1 MPQRSLF
8 MLIGAI
14 ALGLLAVLV
23 MRFYIGSGGGAE
35 SAVIAA
41 APRSTPVVVAADTL
55 AFGSKIDPV
64 KLKIVEWPA
73 DSVPAGSF
81 RTIAAVQADRTIA
94 VPLTAGEPLLLTK
107 LSGAGGRT
115 SISTKIPADMRA
127 ATVRVTDVTGTGG
140 FILPGERVDILVT
153 RTPTMTEP
161 AYTDV
166 LAQNVRVLAVNQDAN
181 EAKDKPEVV
190 QSVTVAVTPIQA
202 QKLALAGI
210 VGTLSLT
217 LRNPLLEA
225 NDPAPTV
232 KVGDLRDRARP
243 LTTVAAPDVRRV
255 RRVQRVSVRAPR
267 APRSPAATT
276 IEIVRGV
283 ETARYQIAR
292 SE

>member
-14 ALGLLAVLV
+14 GLGLLAVFV
-23 MRFYIGSGGGAE
+23 MRFYIGSGGSAEGA
-35 SAVIAA
+35 AIAA
-41 APRSTPVVVAADTL
+41 APRSIPVVVAADTL
-55 AFGSKIDPV
+55 AFGAKIDAA
-64 KLKIVEWPA
+64 KLKIVDWPA
-73 DSVPAGSF
+73 DSLPVGSYRAF
-81 RTIAAVQADRTIA
+81 AAIPADRTIS

-115 SISTKIPADMRA
+115 SISTKIPTDMRA
-127 ATVRVTDVTGTGG
+127 ATVRVTDVTGIGG

-153 RTPTMTEP
+153 RAPTETEP
-161 AYTDV
+161 ASTDV

-190 QSVTVAVTPIQA
+190 QSVTVAVTPVQS

-210 VGTLSLT
+210 VGTISLT
-217 LRNPLLEA
+217 LRNPQLDA
-225 NDPAPTV
+225 VDAAPTV
-232 KVGDLRDRARP
+232 KIGDLRDRPAAM
-243 LTTVAAPDVRRV
+243 TAVAVHSGVRRV
-255 RRVQRVSVRAPR
+255 RRVHRVATRVPR
-267 APRSPAATT
+267 APAETT
-276 IEIVRGV
+276 IEIVRGT